1 MKVYLVMSTYLFM
14 KAALKYNCE
23 NVLISYNSYRCSK
36 DKRSYYDILSG
47 DEKKTELDNKTK
59 GYLKKF
65 KNVMVDSGAFSFMS
79 GAETKIGKGDIQ
91 KFVEGYGKW
100 LKDNKGYYDFFEEM
114 DLDFLFP
121 MDVIEGWRKFL
132 EECAGQKSIPVWHI
146 NRGLD
151 YWEQMVKDYD
161 YVAIGGMV
169 TGEITEMEKYAPFL
183 IDIAH
188 KNNCKVHGLGYTK
201 TRLLKYIPWDSV
213 DSSTWIFGGKRG
225 TLFLF
230 NEDKITTL
238 KLGVFNKSSKIDYLK
253 FAEINAQSW
262 SVYDKW
268 IEGYWDRQKEEAL
281 IRKGGEEV

>member
-36 DKRSYYDILSG
+36 DKRNYYDILSG
-47 DEKKTELDNKTK
+47 DEKKTELDGRTK

-65 KNVMVDSGAFSFMS
+65 KSVMVDSGAFSFMS
-79 GAETKIGKGDIQ
+79 GTETRIGKRDIQ

-114 DLDFLFP
+114 DLDFIVGLN
-121 MDVIEGWRKFL
+121 VVEEYRKFL
-132 EECAGQKSIPVWHI
+132 EKCAGKKCIPVWHI

-151 YWEQMVKDYD
+151 YWKKMVKDYD
-161 YVAIGGMV
+161 YVAIGGLV

-188 KNNCKVHGLGYTK
+188 NNDCKVHGLGYTK

-225 TLFLF
+225 TFFLF

-238 KLGVFNKSSKIDYLK
+238 KLGVFNKSSNIDYIK

-268 IEGYWDRQKEEAL
+268 IEDYWNRQKEESL
-281 IRKGGEEV
+281 MREEKEG

>member
-14 KAALKYNCE
+14 EAALKYNCE

-47 DEKKTELDNKTK
+47 EEKKTELDTKTK
-59 GYLKKF
+59 SYLKKF

-79 GAETKIGKGDIQ
+79 GTETKIKKEDID
-91 KFVEGYGKW
+91 KFVEGYGQW
-100 LKDNKGYYDFFEEM
+100 LKDNKGYYDYFEEM
-114 DLDFLFP
+114 DLDFIVGLN
-121 MDVIEGWRKFL
+121 VVEEYRKFL
-132 EECAGQKSIPVWHI
+132 EKCAGQKCIPVWHI

-161 YVAIGGMV
+161 YVAIGGLV
-169 TGEITEMEKYAPFL
+169 TGEITGMEMYAPYL
-183 IDIAH
+183 LDIAH
-188 KNNCKVHGLGYTK
+188 NNNCKVHGLGYTK
-201 TRLLKYIPWDSV
+201 TKLLKYIPWDSV

-225 TLFLF
+225 TFFLF
-230 NEDKITTL
+230 NEDKIITL

-262 SVYDKW
+262 SAYAKF
-268 IEGYWDRQKEEAL
+268 IEDYWERQKRNSLEEKEK
-281 IRKGGEEV
+281 IW

>member
-1 MKVYLVMSTYLFM
+1 ME
-14 KAALKYNCE
+14 AALKHNCE
-23 NVLISYNSYRCSK
+23 NVLISYNSFRCSK

-47 DEKKTELDNKTK
+47 DDKKTELDKKTK
-59 GYLKKF
+59 GFLKKF

-79 GAETKIGKGDIQ
+79 GTETKIRKKDIQ

-100 LKDNKGYYDFFEEM
+100 LKDNKGYYDYFEEM

-132 EECAGQKSIPVWHI
+132 EECAGKKCIPVWHI

-151 YWEQMVKDYD
+151 YWGQMVKDYD
-161 YVAIGGMV
+161 YVAVGGLV
-169 TGEITEMEKYAPFL
+169 TGEITEMEKYAHFL

-188 KNNCKVHGLGYTK
+188 KNNCEVHGLGYTK
-201 TRLLKYIPWDSV
+201 TRLLKFIPWDSV

-225 TLFLF
+225 TFFLF
-230 NEDKITTL
+230 NKGKITTL
-238 KLGVFNKSSKIDYLK
+238 KLGTFDKSSDIDYIK

-262 SVYDKW
+262 CAYARY
-268 IEGYWDRQKEEAL
+268 IENYWNRQREEQDATFKML
-281 IRKGGEEV
+281 KNYTDIAPA